1 MTINPMADACIYI
14 YRENPVTSSQ
24 VSTVSDYFLKG
35 PLRS

>member
-1 MTINPMADACIYI
+1 MTINPMADACI